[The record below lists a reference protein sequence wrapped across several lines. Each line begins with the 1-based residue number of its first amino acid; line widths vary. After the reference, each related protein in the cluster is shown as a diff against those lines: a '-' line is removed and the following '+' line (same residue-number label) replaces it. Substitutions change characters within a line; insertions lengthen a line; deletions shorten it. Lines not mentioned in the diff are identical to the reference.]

1 MPKQDYRIKRVHYR
15 NIQILIVAC
24 IFSLICLLGFSL
36 FNTKGEPREAVVALS
51 MLKYGNWVLPF
62 NNGMDIAYKPPFFH
76 WCIAIFSWLRGSVT
90 EFTSRL
96 PSALA
101 LTVMVIACYRFYAKR
116 IYKPALLTCL
126 ITLTCFEVHRAGM
139 ACRVDMMLSALTVMA
154 LYQLYAW
161 GERDMKGL
169 PWLAILCMSG
179 AFLTKGPV
187 GIILP
192 CLVEAVF
199 LLIRGKGIWRIIC
212 NFIIVALVSCVIPAI
227 WYVAAYYQ
235 GGENFLQLVYEENIL
250 RFAGKMTYISHNKP
264 VSYNFLSVI
273 SGLAPYTILLIMS
286 LFVLKYKRIKNVTH
300 NTAARI
306 TRYFK
311 EMNDVRLFSLL
322 TIVIIFVFY
331 CIPKSKRSVYLLPIY
346 PFLAYFLAEYII
358 YLTKKHIAVIKA
370 FGNILVA
377 LSVIFLIAFICVRAG
392 IVPENIFLGRHAAQN
407 TEMLKALATAPL
419 SLLILL
425 PVIAS
430 AYFIYMKRKGGT
442 RFIYS
447 ITVTILAIYMSLDGF
462 YLPAML
468 NSKSDYYVAMK
479 IKSEIP
485 EGTIYSYRTDV
496 SVGDRMHPF
505 TVNFYLGDRIVP
517 FEYKMPSDGYLI
529 SGDNDIETFMTT
541 YPEYA
546 VKETID
552 FNHKSCDD
560 GKMLH
565 LYKFN
570 KKKDRI

>member
-1 MPKQDYRIKRVHYR
+1 M
-15 NIQILIVAC
+15 C
-24 IFSLICLLGFSL
+24 FLGFSL

-51 MLKYGNWVLPF
+51 MLKYGNWILPV

-76 WCIAIFSWLRGSVT
+76 WCIAIISCLRGAVT

-101 LTVMVIACYRFYAKR
+101 LTAMVIACYKFYAKKT
-116 IYKPALLTCL
+116 YKLALLTCL
-126 ITLTCFEVHRAGM
+126 IILTCFEVHRAGM

-154 LYQLYAW
+154 LYQLYDW
-161 GERDMKGL
+161 GEQDMRGF

-199 LLIRGKGIWRIIC
+199 LLIRGKNFWRIVGK
-212 NFIIVALVSCVIPAI
+212 FVIVALASCVIPAL

-235 GGENFLQLVYEENIL
+235 GGDKFLQLVYEENIL
-250 RFAGKMTYISHNKP
+250 RFTGKMTYISHNKP
-264 VSYNFLSVI
+264 VSYNFLTVI
-273 SGLAPYTILLIMS
+273 SGIAPYTLLLIMS
-286 LFVLKYKRIKNVTH
+286 LFVLKYKRIRNITH

-311 EMNDVRLFSLL
+311 EMDDVRLFSLL
-322 TIVIIFVFY
+322 TIIIIFVFY

-346 PFLAYFLAEYII
+346 PFLAYFLAEYLM
-358 YLTKKHIAVIKA
+358 YLSKKHIAVVKA
-370 FGNILVA
+370 YGNLLVA
-377 LSVIFLIAFICVRAG
+377 LSIIFLIAFVCVRLG
-392 IVPENIFLGRHAAQN
+392 LVPENIISGRHAAQN
-407 TEMLKALATAPL
+407 MEMLKALATAPL
-419 SLLILL
+419 RIMTVVIILL
-425 PVIAS
+425 PIIAS
-430 AYFIYMKRKGGT
+430 VYFICMKRKGG
-442 RFIYS
+442 RKLLFS
-447 ITVTILAIYMSLDGF
+447 ITAIILAIYMSLDAF
-462 YLPAML
+462 YLPVML
-468 NSKSDYYVAMK
+468 NSKSDYSVAMR
-479 IKSEIP
+479 IKSVIP
-485 EGTIYSYRTDV
+485 EGTIYSYRTDIT
-496 SVGDRMHPF
+496 VGDRMHPF

-529 SGDNDIETFMTT
+529 SGNNDIETFKTT

-546 VKETID
+546 VRETID

-570 KKKDRI
+570 RKKDRI